1 MNNHQSIMKLKIEK
15 TWTGLYGRFMVDLRD
30 CTKEYLPANRI
41 GVGDVVQLVS
51 SGNDTATP
59 SSDAQGIVTK
69 VSEKRI
75 CVAFDDSDDEM
86 LTWKEPVRLNRLAN
100 DATYRKISTGLDLL
114 AKMDTRC
121 GGSGEAVPRSRTARL
136 RIPVH

>member
-1 MNNHQSIMKLKIEK
+1 MKLKIEK
-15 TWTGLYGRFMVDLRD
+15 TWTGLYGRFMLDLRD
-30 CTKEYLPANRI
+30 CRKEYLPANRI

-51 SGNDTATP
+51 TNDTSRT

-86 LTWKEPVRLNRLAN
+86 IAWKETIRLNRLTN
-100 DATYRKISTGLDLL
+100 DASYRKISIGLDQHRHFPCDDIRYLCSDV
-114 AKMDTRC
+114 M
-121 GGSGEAVPRSRTARL
+121 
-136 RIPVH
+136 